1 MMAFT
6 VGHCFALDINRKMK
20 KKERRKNAPYKVYV
34 FYVDQARIAGLLKFI
49 TGLYREKNTCMFITN
64 ERWQPLQEPLKK

>member
-20 KKERRKNAPYKVYV
+20 KKRRKNAPYMVYV
-34 FYVDQARIAGLLKFI
+34 FYVDQARIAGQLKLI

-64 ERWQPLQEPLKK
+64 ERWQPPQEPLKK